1 MPRTDLYVNLSITGE
16 LAPFRIVAHDG
27 SGGYK
32 QATAATEALV
42 GTADELGKQPNGGAD
57 VAMSDQPEVE
67 AGAAVA
73 AGDPL
78 TSDAQGRA
86 VKATS
91 ALPAKPPPMPER
103 SSTTSSRPAFW
114 PRQARNKERASWQR
128 PHPLPP
134 IPN

>member
-1 MPRTDLYVNLSITGE
+1 MPRTDLYVNVPVSGE
-16 LAPFRIVAHDG
+16 LAPVRIVAHDG

-86 VKATS
+86 VKATATGQRIIGFAFAS
-91 ALPAKPPPMPER
+91 ASGAGEIIDYIYSPGFFAGEG
-103 SSTTSSRPAFW
+103 A
-114 PRQARNKERASWQR
+114 
-128 PHPLPP
+128 
-134 IPN
+134 

>member
-1 MPRTDLYVNLSITGE
+1 MPRTALYVTLSITGE

-67 AGAAVA
+67 AGGAIA

-86 VKATS
+86 VKAT
-91 ALPAKPPPMPER
+91 AAGNRIIGFACKAATDAGEIIDYQFAPGFLA
-103 SSTTSSRPAFW
+103 TAG
-114 PRQARNKERASWQR
+114 A
-128 PHPLPP
+128 
-134 IPN
+134 

>member
-1 MPRTDLYVNLSITGE
+1 MPRTDLFVNVPVSGE

-32 QATAATEALV
+32 QATAATDAFI

-86 VKATS
+86 VKAT
-91 ALPAKPPPMPER
+91 AAGDRIIGFACTAATEAGTIIDYQFAPGFLA
-103 SSTTSSRPAFW
+103 TAG
-114 PRQARNKERASWQR
+114 A
-128 PHPLPP
+128 
-134 IPN
+134 

>member
-32 QATAATEALV
+32 QATEALV

-86 VKATS
+86 VKAT
-91 ALPAKPPPMPER
+91 AAGDR
-103 SSTTSSRPAFW
+103 IIGFAC
-114 PRQARNKERASWQR
+114 QAATDAGEIIDYQFA
-128 PHPLPP
+128 PGFLATAGA
-134 IPN
+134 

>member
-1 MPRTDLYVNLSITGE
+1 M
-16 LAPFRIVAHDG
+16 AHDG

-32 QATAATEALV
+32 QAAAATEALV

-86 VKATS
+86 VKAT
-91 ALPAKPPPMPER
+91 AAGDRIIGFACKAATDAGEIIDYQFAPGFLA
-103 SSTTSSRPAFW
+103 TAG
-114 PRQARNKERASWQR
+114 A
-128 PHPLPP
+128 
-134 IPN
+134 

>member
-32 QATAATEALV
+32 QAAAATEALV

-86 VKATS
+86 VKAT
-91 ALPAKPPPMPER
+91 AAGDRM
-103 SSTTSSRPAFW
+103 TSSIA
-114 PRQARNKERASWQR
+114 ASSS
-128 PHPLPP
+128 
-134 IPN
+134 IFAKTDC

>member
-27 SGGYK
+27 GGYK
-32 QATAATEALV
+32 QAPAATEALV

-86 VKATS
+86 VKATAAGDRIIGFACKS
-91 ALPAKPPPMPER
+91 ATDAGEIIDYQFAPGFLA
-103 SSTTSSRPAFW
+103 TAG
-114 PRQARNKERASWQR
+114 A
-128 PHPLPP
+128 
-134 IPN
+134 

>member
-1 MPRTDLYVNLSITGE
+1 M
-16 LAPFRIVAHDG
+16 AHDG

-86 VKATS
+86 VKAT
-91 ALPAKPPPMPER
+91 AAGDRIIGFACKAATDAGEIIDYQFAPGFLA
-103 SSTTSSRPAFW
+103 TAG
-114 PRQARNKERASWQR
+114 A
-128 PHPLPP
+128 
-134 IPN
+134 

>member
-27 SGGYK
+27 SGSYK

-42 GTADELGKQPNGGAD
+42 GTADELGRQPNGGAD

-67 AGAAVA
+67 VGAAVA

-86 VKATS
+86 VKAT
-91 ALPAKPPPMPER
+91 AAGNRIIGFAATDAGEIIDYQFAPGFLA
-103 SSTTSSRPAFW
+103 TAG
-114 PRQARNKERASWQR
+114 A
-128 PHPLPP
+128 
-134 IPN
+134 